1 MVHRN
6 FFLNY
11 DVKKKWPKFCFFSG
25 LACLSLQLR
34 DLSNPLNFVHFHLF
48 IHHHIYLHGQLSIT
62 KHFCGYRFK
71 GNNNHSKLLPLKMH
85 HASDPGVILR
95 HAPQGLDSRSSLC
108 YLEVQNVM
116 QSQTVTLIQQQICT
130 KCLLGARQNAGLWR
144 YTVY

>member
-1 MVHRN
+1 
-6 FFLNY
+6 
-11 DVKKKWPKFCFFSG
+11 
-25 LACLSLQLR
+25 
-34 DLSNPLNFVHFHLF
+34 
-48 IHHHIYLHGQLSIT
+48 
-62 KHFCGYRFK
+62 
-71 GNNNHSKLLPLKMH
+71 MH

-144 YTVY
+144 YTVYQDKAAPFTRLSLHTEERSNINTAQISPILNRSLLGIIQEKADVEGRRRKFAYWEVKRKKGGNISKFKKKKSRRQW